1 MQSRDPSSA
10 CRENRAEKFAGS
22 RFLLRLENV
31 TSFVVSVLQR
41 FLNWHV
47 LRLAFC
53 SLPADLRGEATCPR
67 NEAGPPQ
74 VSSRASFE
82 ISPFVAWH
90 SGRQNSTGHG
100 TSLGAI
106 AFTRRS
112 PKFGRRR
119 VHWPFCGVAFDGN
132 ATSKPALFAPLARGA
147 AFDSA

>member
-47 LRLAFC
+47 LRLAAAAARASKLLAARAPPEIWRAGFC
-53 SLPADLRGEATCPR
+53 SLPADLRGEANCPR

-82 ISPFVAWH
+82 NSPFVAWH

-100 TSLGAI
+100 TSFRAN
-106 AFTRRS
+106 APARRS
-112 PKFGRRR
+112 
-119 VHWPFCGVAFDGN
+119 VCVA
-132 ATSKPALFAPLARGA
+132 
-147 AFDSA
+147 